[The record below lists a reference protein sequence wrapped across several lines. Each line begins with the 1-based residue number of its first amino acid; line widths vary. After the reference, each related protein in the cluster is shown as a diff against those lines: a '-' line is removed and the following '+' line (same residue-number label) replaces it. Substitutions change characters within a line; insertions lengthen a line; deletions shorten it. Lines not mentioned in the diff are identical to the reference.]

1 MLSSSVVESGRA
13 QRHGRIKGVALRE
26 FVNWVEQNWGRA
38 TLDAAL
44 SKLPPRFGGILNA
57 DRPGLGLLAASW
69 YDGELGIL
77 LLEALFDGRS
87 EQERN
92 RAIAEA
98 TQRLMEA
105 NLGSVYKRFFIRLFL
120 SPQQY
125 VVHCQ
130 KLWALH
136 FDTGEIDAQFMGPT
150 KIRWR
155 IAGWRTYH
163 PYLCRFVISSEPA
176 VFGAM
181 GCKQV
186 RATATT
192 NEPGYECSHFIEWD

>member
-1 MLSSSVVESGRA
+1 MLMGGVA
-13 QRHGRIKGVALRE
+13 QPDEAHLRGRIKGAALRE
-26 FVNWVEQNWGRA
+26 FVNWVEQNWGHA
-38 TLDAAL
+38 TLISAL
-44 SKLPPRFGGILNA
+44 RKLPPRFAGALSA
-57 DRPGLGLLAASW
+57 ERPGLGVLAASW
-69 YDGELGIL
+69 YDGELAIL

-136 FDTGEIDAQFMGPT
+136 FDTGEIDAKFVGE
-150 KIRWR
+150 KRIHWR
-155 IAGWRTYH
+155 IAGWRTHH
-163 PYLCRFVISSEPA
+163 PFLCRFVISSEPA

-181 GCKQV
+181 GCKRV
-186 RATATT
+186 RAAATT
-192 NEPGYECSHFIEWD
+192 NEPGYECSHYIEWD

>member
-1 MLSSSVVESGRA
+1 MLSSSVVESASHPR
-13 QRHGRIKGVALRE
+13 GRIKGVALRE
-26 FVNWVEQNWGRA
+26 FVTWVEQHWGRE
-38 TLDAAL
+38 TLRHAL
-44 SKLPPRFGGILNA
+44 NKLPPRFGNVL
-57 DRPGLGLLAASW
+57 DYERPGLGVLAASW
-69 YDGELGIL
+69 YDGELAIA
-77 LLEALFDGRS
+77 LLEALFEGRS
-87 EQERN
+87 EPERN
-92 RAIAEA
+92 QAIAEA

-136 FDTGEIDAQFMGPT
+136 FDTGDIDARLVSPN
-150 KIRWR
+150 KLLWR
-155 IAGWRTYH
+155 IQGWRTHH
-163 PYLCRFVISSEPA
+163 PFLCRFVISSEPA